1 MPGDQVSVPAVLMRG
16 GSSRGV
22 VIDGRLLPSDDEVR
36 DRLVVAA
43 YGSPDVRQID
53 GVGGADPLTSKVA
66 VVTPSERSD
75 ADVEYLFGQVS
86 ITTPEVFWVGNC
98 GNMIAAVA
106 AFAVDEGLVAPTEPV
121 TRVRIYTVNV
131 DQVVIAEVPTVDGV
145 ARTAGVAEVAGVPG
159 TGAPIMLDFG
169 DCGGAVT
176 GKLLPTGSP
185 VDVIEV
191 DGLGEIEIS
200 IVDAATPFVYVRAV
214 DLGVA
219 ASMTPEAM
227 AADAELLERL
237 EFIRSQAAFLAG
249 IVPDA
254 AVATERSP
262 SIPRV
267 TMVGSIGSSDDSADI
282 EARQMSMQ
290 RPHKTYAVT
299 NAVCTAV
306 AAELPGTIVNGL
318 VARRESATLRIA
330 HPAGVLIAES
340 VVVPAEGAD
349 GFRIERA
356 AVARTARRILKGE
369 LFVPSGRVLTD

>member
-1 MPGDQVSVPAVLMRG
+1 MPGDQVSIPAVLMRG

-22 VIDGRLLPSDDEVR
+22 VIDGRLLPKDDAER
-36 DRLVVAA
+36 DRFIVAA
-43 YGSPDVRQID
+43 YGSPDARQID

-66 VVTPSERSD
+66 VVTPSDRPD

-98 GNMIAAVA
+98 GNMISAVA
-106 AFAVDEGLVAPTEPV
+106 AFAVDEGLVTATEPV

-131 DQVVIAEVPTVDGV
+131 DQVVVAEVPTLDGV
-145 ARTAGVAEVAGVPG
+145 ARTAGDAEVAGVPG

-176 GKLLPTGSP
+176 GRLLPTGAP
-185 VDVIEV
+185 VDVIELA
-191 DGLGEIEIS
+191 GLGEIEIS

-214 DLGVA
+214 DLGVS
-219 ASMTPEAM
+219 ASMTPEEM
-227 AADAELLERL
+227 AADSELLERL
-237 EFIRSQAAFLAG
+237 EFIRSTAAFLSG

-254 AVATERSP
+254 NIATERSP

-267 TMVGSIGSSDDSADI
+267 TMVGSIGASSRSSADI

-306 AAELPGTIVNGL
+306 AAELPGTIVNRL
-318 VARRESATLRIA
+318 VARRESASLRIA

-340 VVVPAEGAD
+340 VVVPADSID

-369 LFVPSGRVLTD
+369 LFVPRGRA